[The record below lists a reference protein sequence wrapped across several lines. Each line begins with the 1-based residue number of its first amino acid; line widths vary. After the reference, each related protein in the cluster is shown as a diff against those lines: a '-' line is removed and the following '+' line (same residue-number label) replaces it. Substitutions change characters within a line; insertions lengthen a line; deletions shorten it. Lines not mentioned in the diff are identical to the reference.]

1 MSSVA
6 RPSPLAAAR
15 PAVAA
20 AFCLTLAACAF
31 ILSQPLIVAALAA
44 IVLAC
49 AAGARVGREVWRTAR
64 WMIPLTLFVVA
75 VNAIVVRDG
84 FTVIVRLGDVGP
96 LGQIDITLEALVYG
110 AVFGLRLLVVAMAFA
125 LMTATVDPDAILRG
139 LRRLSVRSA
148 LAATLATRFVPVLRR
163 DAARLGEAQR
173 CRAGASPSRVVVMRA
188 VTVGALDRALDLAAT
203 LELRGYAGA
212 RRPPRAPALLS
223 RHDFAFIAST
233 VALLVVAIAGQAG
246 GLADFTAYPELHAAP
261 LGGALVLSALL
272 ALGAL
277 APFLQRRGIE
287 R

>member
-1 MSSVA
+1 MNHVA

-20 AFCLTLAACAF
+20 AFCLALAACAF
-31 ILSQPLIVAALAA
+31 ILSQPLIVGALAA
-44 IVLAC
+44 IVLGCAAC
-49 AAGARVGREVWRTAR
+49 AGVGREVWHTAR
-64 WMIPLTLFVVA
+64 WMIPLTVFVV
-75 VNAIVVRDG
+75 VINAIVVRDG

-96 LGQIDITLEALVYG
+96 LGQVDITLEALVYG

-139 LRRLSVRSA
+139 LRRRSVRSA

-173 CRAGASPSRVVVMRA
+173 CRAGESPSRVVVMRA

-212 RRPPRAPALLS
+212 RRPSRVPSLLS
-223 RHDFAFIAST
+223 RHDVAFMAST
-233 VALLVVAIAGQAG
+233 VALLVVAIAGRAG

-261 LGGALVLSALL
+261 SGDALALSALL
-272 ALGAL
+272 AVCAL